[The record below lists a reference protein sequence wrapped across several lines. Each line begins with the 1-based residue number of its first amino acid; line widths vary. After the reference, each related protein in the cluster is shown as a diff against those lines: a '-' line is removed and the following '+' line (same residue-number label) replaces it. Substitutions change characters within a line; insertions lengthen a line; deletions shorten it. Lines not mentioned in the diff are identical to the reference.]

1 MVSTITLTF
10 IQNKSVKKKKKRNTP
25 HFLKLFWAFL
35 VFWVD
40 IAKTD
45 KKAEQKR
52 DRRRHAA
59 KGLQVGQEPAL
70 RHVAYGRLLVPMS

>member
-1 MVSTITLTF
+1 MVSNITLTF
-10 IQNKSVKKKKKRNTP
+10 IQNKSVKKKKGNITFFKIILGLSS
-25 HFLKLFWAFL
+25 F
-35 VFWVD
+35 FWVD